1 MPHWRQMCVFAA
13 MAMCMAFAEGTAFAS
28 EARPVR
34 IVSINLC
41 ADQLVLLLVEPE
53 RIRSLSY
60 YALDADESYYAE
72 RAKAFHI
79 NHVTAD
85 EVLALDPDLVLAGV
99 YTKRSTVSMLKRQG
113 VRVVELTVPRTIDEI
128 YTRFLEVAELL
139 DAGERGE
146 KLLAEMTR
154 RLESITSR
162 SHGPKP
168 LAAVYFANGLTAG
181 KGTLMDDVMR
191 RAGIENLAARFDI
204 EGFGNLSL
212 EQLLVSKPD
221 MIVLGHITPE
231 EPSLARM
238 TLEHPAFR
246 YLRGRTKTVALPRRI
261 WTCWGPFT
269 AEWVER
275 LVEGRP

>member
-1 MPHWRQMCVFAA
+1 MLHWRCMYIFFT
-13 MAMCMAFAEGTAFAS
+13 MAMFVALVEGLAFAS
-28 EARPVR
+28 EVRPIR

-60 YALDADESYYAE
+60 YALDTDESYYAE

-85 EVLALDPDLVLAGV
+85 EVLALEPDLVLAGV

-128 YTRFLEVAELL
+128 YIQFLEVAELL
-139 DAGERGE
+139 DARERGK
-146 KLLAEMTR
+146 KLLDEMTR
-154 RLESITSR
+154 RLEVVASR
-162 SHGPKP
+162 SQGPKP
-168 LAAVYFANGLTAG
+168 LAIVYFANGLTAG

-191 RAGIENLAARFDI
+191 RAGIENLAARYDI

-212 EQLLVSKPD
+212 ERLLVSKPD

-269 AEWVER
+269 AEWAER